1 MKSVKSIYILLVVV
15 FVFGSCHDE
24 LLSPVPESVLTTSN
38 AFNTSGDIDLGVLGV
53 YNSLQSKVQ
62 KDYLLMEMTSDNMYA
77 EYYATEPGLAEVE
90 VLEVSSENNI
100 LNNFWKT
107 SYNGIFRANS
117 ILANIDNPTDYVSG
131 EKEQYS
137 GEASF
142 LRGLFYFDLAR
153 IFGDVPLVTEILSV
167 SEAEQI
173 GRTSKS
179 EVLNQVIADL
189 KEAINTLPNPED
201 IERGRASKAAA
212 MALLGKVYVHM
223 EDWANAQTYL
233 GQVVNDFNYS
243 LVGDFKSLFSLETES
258 NSEAIY
264 SVTFI
269 EGTNGQGITYAFAPL
284 GGIYGYLN
292 NGSRVGR
299 PSWDLHQLFEE
310 GDQRFEVTISETQ
323 LTANSQP
330 DDDPIWY
337 PYVNKY
343 IVPMAG
349 SSSGL
354 DLPIMRL
361 GDVLLLYA
369 EALYK
374 NGDSDGALQQ
384 INAIRERAFG
394 NNSMN
399 IVSADIGDE
408 ESFMD
413 VLLLERRLE
422 LAFENQRWFD
432 LVRSGRFTNELS
444 EFETEYNPGS
454 GQAEIQRIDV
464 QPYMQYFPVPY
475 EQIQLAAPGVLSQN
489 DGY

>member
-1 MKSVKSIYILLVVV
+1 MKSIKSIYIVLILG
-15 FVFGSCHDE
+15 FGFGSCHND
-24 LLSPVPESVLTTSN
+24 LLNPVPESVLTTSN
-38 AFNTSGDIDLGVLGV
+38 AFNSSSDIDLGVLGI

-117 ILANIDNPTDYVSG
+117 ILANIDNPTDYAAG
-131 EKEQYS
+131 KKAQYT
-137 GEASF
+137 GEAKF

-153 IFGDVPLVTEILSV
+153 IFGDVPLVTDILSV
-167 SEAEQI
+167 TEAEQVT
-173 GRTSKS
+173 RSAKS
-179 EVLNQVIADL
+179 AILDQVIADL
-189 KEAINTLPNPED
+189 KEAANSLPNPD
-201 IERGRASKAAA
+201 QIERGRASKAAA
-212 MALLGKVYVHM
+212 LALLGKVYIHM
-223 EDWANAQTYL
+223 EDWANAQNYL
-233 GQVVNDFNYS
+233 GQVVNSFNYD
-243 LVGDFKSLFSLETES
+243 LVENFRDLFSLETEN
-258 NSEAIY
+258 NSEAIF

-269 EGTNGQGITYAFAPL
+269 EGTNGQSITYTFSPL
-284 GGIYGYLN
+284 GGIYGYLT
-292 NGSRVGR
+292 NGNRVGR
-299 PSWDLHQLFEE
+299 PSWDLHQLFED
-310 GDQRFEVTISETQ
+310 GDQRFDVSISETQ

-343 IVPMAG
+343 IVPIAG

-354 DLPIMRL
+354 DLPILRL
-361 GDVLLLYA
+361 GDIVLLYA

-374 NGDSDGALQQ
+374 NGDPSGALQQ
-384 INAIRERAFG
+384 INKIRERAFG
-394 NNSMN
+394 NSSKN
-399 IVSADIGDE
+399 IAADAITDE
-408 ESFMD
+408 TSFMD

-432 LVRSGRFTNELS
+432 LVRTGKFINELS

-454 GQAEIQRIDV
+454 GQAEIQKINV
-464 QPYMQYFPVPY
+464 QPYMKHFPVPY
-475 EQIQLAAPGVLSQN
+475 EQIQLAAPGVLTQN
-489 DGY
+489 EGY